1 MKMAVIMI
9 LVCFLLSGCYDK
21 AEPNDIAFVTAVGI
35 DKSKENKENYDI
47 TFQIAKPAQI
57 SGGASQE
64 GGQGGEIIQNIT
76 VEAPTVYAGIETAN
90 FVISKML
97 SLSHIRL
104 FVFSEE
110 IAREGIADITET
122 MTRSEEIR
130 PNVYLAV
137 AKNSA
142 KEYLEAVKPSAE
154 INPAKYYQAKFD
166 KDIIGGIPKSTNNK
180 FYFYQKT
187 SEKNAIIPLAS
198 KIKPKQDQSS
208 QGSGGSSGGSSG
220 GGQSQGESGPQPP
233 IENELQKDAPIN
245 EKPFEYKIKNY
256 VAGQLAITEEN
267 ESELMG
273 MALFK
278 GDKMVGE
285 MGSTETLIYNILTD
299 NFQYG
304 YVTFASEKTETPITI
319 MLRRTQNTKV
329 DYNNDEN
336 SADLKLSLEGEFI
349 SLPADYITEKDTKHF
364 EKEIKNAFS
373 ESFYM
378 FLSRLQSEFN
388 TDILGIGS
396 YAKATFLTHDDFEAF
411 KWEEKFPKTQFN
423 IDVDFKIIRTGL
435 TVRTE
440 KK

>member
-1 MKMAVIMI
+1 MKKVFII
-9 LVCFLLSGCYDK
+9 LLACFCLSGCYDRK
-21 AEPNDIAFVTAVGI
+21 EPNDIAFVTAVGI

-64 GGQGGEIIQNIT
+64 GGKGGEIIQNIT

-90 FVISKML
+90 FVMSKMI

-104 FVFSEE
+104 FVFSSE
-110 IAREGIADITET
+110 IAKEGIADITET

-137 AKNSA
+137 AKESA
-142 KEYLEAVKPSAE
+142 KEYLESVKPSAE

-166 KDIIGGIPKSTNNK
+166 KDIIGAIPKSTNNK

-187 SEKNAIIPLAS
+187 SEKNAIIPLAG
-198 KIKPKQDQSS
+198 KIKSKSE
-208 QGSGGSSGGSSG
+208 QGSESSGGESQG
-220 GGQSQGESGPQPP
+220 QGESGPQPSK
-233 IENELQKDAPIN
+233 ENELQKEAPLN
-245 EKPFEYKIKNY
+245 ETAFEYKIKNY
-256 VAGQLAITEEN
+256 VAGQLAISEEN

-285 MGSTETLIYNILTD
+285 MGSTETMIYNILTD

-304 YVTFASEKTETPITI
+304 YVTFHSDKTKTPITI

-329 DYNNDEN
+329 DYDKEKN
-336 SADLKLSLEGEFI
+336 SAYLKLSLEGEFI
-349 SLPADYITEKDTKHF
+349 SLPSDYITEKDTKHF
-364 EKEIKNAFS
+364 EKEIKDAFS
-373 ESFYM
+373 ESFHT
-378 FLSRLQSEFN
+378 FVSRLQTEFN

-396 YAKATFLTHDDFEAF
+396 YAKASFLTHKDFERF
-411 KWEEKFPKTQFN
+411 KWEEKFPETQFGF
-423 IDVDFKIIRTGL
+423 DVDFEIIRTGL

>member
-9 LVCFLLSGCYDK
+9 LVCCCLSGCYDK

-35 DKSKENKENYDI
+35 DKSKQNKENYDI

-90 FVISKML
+90 FIISKMI

-137 AKNSA
+137 SKNSA
-142 KEYLEAVKPSAE
+142 KEYLESVQPSAE

-166 KDIIGGIPKSTNNK
+166 KEIIGGIPKSTNNK

-187 SEKNAIIPLAS
+187 SEKNAIIPLAA
-198 KIKPKQDQSS
+198 KIKTKEEKGS
-208 QGSGGSSGGSSG
+208 QGSGQNSSQ
-220 GGQSQGESGPQPP
+220 GQNSGESGPQPSK
-233 IENELQKDAPIN
+233 ENELQKDAPMN
-245 EKPFEYKIKNY
+245 ETQFEYKIKNY
-256 VAGQLAITEEN
+256 VAGQLAISEEN

-278 GDKMVGE
+278 GDRMVGE
-285 MGSTETLIYNILTD
+285 MGSTETLIYNILTN

-304 YVTFASEKTETPITI
+304 YVTFASEKTKTPITI
-319 MLRRTQNTKV
+319 MLRRTQKTKV
-329 DYNNDEN
+329 DYDKNKN
-336 SADLKLSLEGEFI
+336 SAKLKLSLEGEFI
-349 SLPADYITEKDTKHF
+349 SLPADYITEKDTNHF
-364 EKEIKNAFS
+364 EKEIKEAFL
-373 ESFYM
+373 ESFNT
-378 FLSRLQSEFN
+378 FLMRLQSEFN

-396 YAKATFLTHDDFEAF
+396 YAKASFLTHNDFENF
-411 KWEEKFPKTQFN
+411 NWEEKFLKTQFE

>member
-1 MKMAVIMI
+1 MKKILI
-9 LVCFLLSGCYDK
+9 LLLVCFCLSGCYDK
-21 AEPNDIAFVTAVGI
+21 TEPNDIAFVTAIGI

-47 TFQIAKPAQI
+47 TFQIAKPTQI

-76 VEAPTVYAGIETAN
+76 VEGPTVYAGIETAN
-90 FVISKML
+90 YIISKMI
-97 SLSHIRL
+97 SLAHIRL
-104 FVFSEE
+104 FVFSED

-137 AKNSA
+137 AKGSA
-142 KEYLEAVKPSAE
+142 KEYLESVKPSAE
-154 INPAKYYQAKFD
+154 INPAKYYQEKFD
-166 KDIIGGIPKSTNNK
+166 KNIIGGISRATNNR

-187 SEKNAIIPLAS
+187 SEKNAVIPLAS
-198 KIKPKQDQSS
+198 KIKPKKEQNGESS
-208 QGSGGSSGGSSG
+208 EGGSDGGSSSG
-220 GGQSQGESGPQPP
+220 GEQGSKPP
-233 IENELQKDAPIN
+233 KENELQKEAPIN
-245 EKPFEYKIKNY
+245 EAPFEYKIKDY
-256 VAGQLAITEEN
+256 VAGQVAIAEEN

-285 MGSTETLIYNILTD
+285 MGSTENLIYNILTN

-304 YVTFASEKTETPITI
+304 YVTFKSEKTKTPITI
-319 MLRRTQNTKV
+319 MLRRIRNTKTEY
-329 DYNNDEN
+329 DNNKNE
-336 SADLKLSLEGEFI
+336 ADLSISLEGEFI
-349 SLPADYITEKDTKHF
+349 SLPSDYITEKDTAFF
-364 EKEIKNAFS
+364 EKEIKNALD
-373 ESFYM
+373 EGIYA
-378 FLSRLQSEFN
+378 FLSRLQNEFK

-396 YAKATFLTHDDFEAF
+396 YAKATFLTHKDFLEF
-411 KWEEKFPKTQFN
+411 HWEEKFPETKFN
-423 IDVDFKIIRTGL
+423 AEVDFNIIRTGL